1 MAIQFRNFWAG
12 GLSGQRVSELLGV
25 DNNQNYISPGNI
37 IASMVKRIDEA
48 VYATVE
54 DVVEGNFEGGVN
66 IEYGLAEEGVGL
78 TTLEAEVDEIILPS
92 LDQDEIDKIINMKE
106 EVTVPHADKIEDIK
120 QKMIEGEIEVTN

>member
-1 MAIQFRNFWAG
+1 M
-12 GLSGQRVSELLGV
+12 
-25 DNNQNYISPGNI
+25 
-37 IASMVKRIDEA
+37 K
-48 VYATVE
+48 ATLR
-54 DVVEGNFEGGVN
+54 GVN

-120 QKMIEGEIEVTN
+120 QKVIEGEIEVSN